1 MKKFLL
7 SLLISLATQ
16 ACVFDDDAFADN
28 VWFIVDDEYV
38 NFTSIDLE
46 LRTGDFFVKL
56 QEPKPMDKWCIGE
69 DCAQTLFTHKGHYF
83 DFSFIADGDW
93 TGDLS
98 QLSKEEID
106 LLLHTQ
112 VREVNATVYFY
123 QDFENTNPLLFT
135 IRPSWP
141 DFISGSSG
149 NGIEAGYGSNC
160 GCVRINL
167 DINEHIAY
175 DVNGNGLAAD
185 LSGGLIMRFTL

>member
-149 NGIEAGYGSNC
+149 NGKEAYYGSYSGAVLVDLN
-160 GCVRINL
+160 IH
-167 DINEHIAY
+167 EATAY
-175 DVNGNGLAAD
+175 DVNSNELSAD
-185 LSGGLIMRFTL
+185 LRGGLILELTL